1 MALNE
6 LESDSVPENLSL
18 CCLSKSACLFLETS
32 DDGNSVALLYQTVSE
47 LPLPNRDTLACL
59 MIHLQK

>member
-1 MALNE
+1 M
-6 LESDSVPENLSL
+6 SWNLIL
-18 CCLSKSACLFLETS
+18 GLITPQFVWFKCVCFVETP
-32 DDGNSVALLYQTVSE
+32 DEGNSVALLYQAVSE

>member
-1 MALNE
+1 MFE
-6 LESDSVPENLSL
+6 VVWYK
-18 CCLSKSACLFLETS
+18 CVCLFVETQ
-32 DDGNSVALLYQTVSE
+32 DDGNSMALLYQAISE